1 MKSVYMDHASA
12 TPVREQVI
20 EAMLPYF
27 DQHFGNPSTVY
38 DMGLKIK
45 QVIEEQRARVAKLIG
60 AKPQEIIFTSS
71 GAEANNLAIKGVAL
85 ARQKKGEHIIISAIE
100 HHSVL
105 NSARFFERMD
115 FEVTFLPVDEY
126 GLVDPERLSRAIRS
140 DTILVSI
147 MHANNEIG
155 TIQPISELSAICR
168 EKGVLFHTDAV
179 ASVGNIPVDVNEL
192 NVDLLSLSGVS
203 IGAPKGIGA
212 LYFRDNVRLM
222 PLIHGGIQESGRRG
236 GTENVPY
243 IVGLGKASVLAVEE
257 LFDKMNHLEKL
268 RSFIISGVR
277 ERIEHVKLTGHPD
290 KRLPSNASFCI
301 EAIEGEALIYML
313 NQYGIYSNTGSACA
327 SKALKTSPVLVAIGT
342 PPDLAQG
349 SIVFTMD
356 SSNKIEEIDCPNCGA
371 RMETLTDEK
380 QTHISYEK
388 CPECENVFFDAGE
401 FTDWK
406 HETLMDVF
414 RGILARIRD

>member
-1 MKSVYMDHASA
+1 MKRVYLDHASA
-12 TPVREQVI
+12 TPVREEVI

-27 DQHFGNPSTVY
+27 DRHFGNPSTVY
-38 DMGLKIK
+38 DMGSQIK
-45 QVIEEQRARVAKLIG
+45 QVMEEQRTKVAKLIS
-60 AKPQEIIFTSS
+60 AKQQEIIFTSS

-85 ARQKKGEHIIISAIE
+85 ARQKKGKHIIISAIE

-126 GLVDPERLSRAIRS
+126 GLVDPGRLSRAIRS
-140 DTILVSI
+140 DTILVSM

-168 EKGVLFHTDAV
+168 DKGVLFHTDAV
-179 ASVGNIPVDVNEL
+179 ASVGKISVDVNAL

-203 IGAPKGIGA
+203 IGAPKGIGV
-212 LYFRDNVRLM
+212 LYFRNNLRLM

-236 GTENVPY
+236 GTENVPG
-243 IVGLGKASVLAVEE
+243 IVGLGKASE
-257 LFDKMNHLEKL
+257 LTLSELTDKIDYLQKL
-268 RSFIISGVR
+268 RNLLVAGIQ
-277 ERIEHVKLTGHPD
+277 ERIESVKLTGHPD
-290 KRLPSNASFCI
+290 RRLPGHASFCI

-313 NQYGIYSNTGSACA
+313 NQEGICANTGSACA

-356 SSNKIEEIDCPNCGA
+356 GSNKIEEIEYVLQKLCLA
-371 RMETLTDEK
+371 VEK
-380 QTHISYEK
+380 LRSLSPIWRRKEGK
-388 CPECENVFFDAGE
+388 
-401 FTDWK
+401 
-406 HETLMDVF
+406 
-414 RGILARIRD
+414 